1 MKNQLSREE
10 EDFRKKARNYLVCFM
25 DNCPLHEQCLRWLV
39 GQYADPTLISYNAI
53 NPHNPKM
60 GGEQCEMFRKKQ
72 RAIMKRGLTHL
83 YDDMPGRMEHRIRA
97 LLILLWGHKKYYE
110 VRKGERLITPEM
122 QNDVEDSCRHHGWT
136 GPFIYDGEEEDWL
149 W

>member
-10 EDFRKKARNYLVCFM
+10 KAFRKKVNNYLVCFM
-25 DNCPLHEQCLRWLV
+25 DNCLMHEQCLRWLV
-39 GQYADPTLISYNAI
+39 GQYVDTSLPSYNAI

-60 GGEQCEMFRKKQ
+60 GGEHCEMFRKKQ
-72 RAIMKRGLTHL
+72 RVIMKRGLTHL
-83 YDDMPGRMEHRIRA
+83 YEEMPGLMESRIRH
-97 LLILLWGHKKYYE
+97 LLIQLWGHKKYYE

-122 QNDVEDSCRHHGWT
+122 QEDVEDACRHHGWT
-136 GPFIYDGEEEDWL
+136 GPIIYDGEEENWL